1 MAWVKMID
9 KKRFFWLLV
18 FILLFLLTRIPN
30 LSRDTINPDAV
41 NWHYRSEQFVVGLK
55 HSIFEKTYQHYHPG
69 VTLMWLTGVPIEIY
83 KQVSNVT
90 TYDQFSFH
98 AFHFVAKYSL
108 VITQLVL
115 SLIVLFW
122 LSKVLKFKKAWLTVF
137 IFSFEPFFIGNSR
150 LFHMDIIFA
159 LFVFAA
165 LITSHIHIKEEK
177 WYWAAL
183 TGFLCGL
190 AFLTRSVG
198 LGVWLFV
205 LGVGG
210 GFLYLKTKDI
220 AKVVKFCLITSAAFI
235 ITTFALFPALWDR
248 PVEVITNIFTE
259 GERIGIRKG
268 HGQIVF
274 GEYTRN
280 AGLLFYPLVLLLKLS
295 PFIILGILSYFAAMV
310 EIFKTK
316 QTVKEIIILKNER
329 IVGIISYM
337 LIFFTGYFLVMTFPS
352 KKIDRYM
359 LILFPYF
366 GLLASF
372 GFLYLFEKLKPIF
385 QQTQGLLI
393 LLFIAF
399 VVVPNIQ
406 AHPYQF
412 TYTNPLLGS
421 VSSANGIIAQKP
433 FGIGMYEVKEHLQ
446 TKYGSAVEVGFIDT
460 KPIKSIYPNSLV
472 SDIRVNGV
480 SDYDV
485 MVLAINEVAPEKV
498 LESEVKFTKDSSI
511 FINDL
516 EYWRFYVK
524 ESK

>member
-1 MAWVKMID
+1 MAWAKMID
-9 KKRFFWLLV
+9 KKRFFWLIV
-18 FILLFLLTRIPN
+18 FVLLFLLTRVPD
-30 LSRDTINPDAV
+30 LTRDTINPDAV

-55 HSIFEKTYQHYHPG
+55 HFIFEKTYQHYHPG

-83 KQVSNVT
+83 KQISHVIV
-90 TYDQFSFH
+90 YDQFSFY
-98 AFHFVAKYSL
+98 AFHFIAKYSL
-108 VITQLVL
+108 VITQLAL
-115 SLIVLFW
+115 SLVLMFW
-122 LSKVLKFKKAWLTVF
+122 LSKVLEFKKAWLTVF
-137 IFSFEPFFIGNSR
+137 IFSFEPWFIGNSR

-165 LITSHIHIKEEK
+165 LTTSHIYIKEER
-177 WYWAAL
+177 WHWAAL
-183 TGFLCGL
+183 SGFLCGL

-205 LGVGG
+205 LGAGG
-210 GFLYLKTKDI
+210 GFLYLKTKEI
-220 AKVVKFCLITSAAFI
+220 SKVLKFCLITSAVFI
-235 ITTFALFPALWDR
+235 ITTFALFPALWDS
-248 PVEVITNIFTE
+248 PVEVMANIFAE

-268 HGQIVF
+268 HGQIIF

-280 AGLLFYPLVLLLKLS
+280 AGPIFYPLVLLLKLS
-295 PFIILGILSYFAAMV
+295 PFIILGILSYIAAMV

-316 QTVKEIIILKNER
+316 QTTKEIIILKDEKV
-329 IVGIISYM
+329 VGIISYM
-337 LIFFTGYFLVMTFPS
+337 LIFFVGYFLVMTFPS

-359 LILFPYF
+359 LIIFPYF

-372 GFLYLFEKLKPIF
+372 GFLYLFEKLKVIF
-385 QQTQGLLI
+385 QRSQELLVLI
-393 LLFIAF
+393 FIAF
-399 VVVPNIQ
+399 VAIPTIQ
-406 AHPYQF
+406 MRPYQF
-412 TYTNPLLGS
+412 TYTNPFLGS
-421 VSSANGIIAQKP
+421 ATSANGIIAQKP
-433 FGIGMYEVKEHLQ
+433 FGIGIFEVKNHLQ
-446 TKYGSAVEVGFIDT
+446 TKYGSAVEVGFIDA

-485 MVLAINEVAPEKV
+485 LVLAVNEVMPEKV

-511 FINDL
+511 YINNL